1 MDEIK
6 ALAADLGWLSRYPH
20 KPKTLLYFAVF
31 EYACAGAI
39 EASDALAI
47 YSAFADR
54 ALANSGTDAVQ
65 VSKLRTMIR
74 LADHPH
80 SSELRRVLDNVIEIM
95 GASTPAGSVTNAL
108 SRVAR
113 AQFKRSKPFTFPEVR
128 ALLRPLLTHRGRVR
142 PRMELAVPKF
152 PKA

>member
-20 KPKTLLYFAVF
+20 KPKTLLYLAVF

-39 EASDALAI
+39 EASDARAI

-80 SSELRRVLDNVIEIM
+80 SSELRRVLDC
-95 GASTPAGSVTNAL
+95 T
-108 SRVAR
+108 RVAWR
-113 AQFKRSKPFTFPEVR
+113 FSGLWKFRPCELHPRSHYT
-128 ALLRPLLTHRGRVR
+128 L
-142 PRMELAVPKF
+142 
-152 PKA
+152 